1 MRVAFVC
8 DECVSEQ
15 KRLDTK
21 FDITLYPA
29 RILILFQSAFDQ
41 IYRFLNMSNSICK
54 TYFTSRY
61 DDEFEMNSE
70 RHYYQSYL
78 RAILSGC
85 GLACGIGSEC
95 DCPSAKASDPGT
107 GTGDP

>member
-1 MRVAFVC
+1 M
-8 DECVSEQ
+8 
-15 KRLDTK
+15 T
-21 FDITLYPA
+21 PA
-29 RILILFQSAFDQ
+29 RILTLFKSLNDKCDIKPIKYSVPQNVFVKHIS
-41 IYRFLNMSNSICK
+41 YR
-54 TYFTSRY
+54 
-61 DDEFEMNSE
+61 DDEFETNSE
-70 RHYYQSYL
+70 RNYHYLYL